1 MLGPTVTLFKLLGFD
16 IKVDAS
22 WLFLAALV
30 TWSLATGYFPSAHP
44 GFESSVYW
52 AMGLAGAF
60 GLFFSIV
67 FHELSHSVVARWFGM
82 RIRGITLF
90 IFGGVAEL
98 EDEPPSAVAEFLV
111 AIAGPIASLF
121 LAWSFNWASTW
132 GSVSEPVSPA
142 LAVAGYLGLINL
154 ILAVFN
160 MLPAFPLD
168 GGRALRAA
176 LWYFRKDMRSATFTA
191 ARIGGAFGLGMI
203 FLGLLSVFSGNMIGG
218 FWWGLIGLFLRGAA
232 QGAMR
237 DQDTRQHFEGEPVRR
252 FMVHNPVSVPPDI
265 SVQQFVD
272 DYLYNQFHD
281 VYPVVEGSHV
291 LGLVISKQVKNIPQS
306 QWANTVLRTL
316 MDPLSPLNS
325 VTPDTDSM
333 RALSLMHRTGN
344 NRLLVVDN
352 GRLVGIVTMK
362 DLMRLF
368 ELKVDMRDR

>member
-1 MLGPTVTLFKLLGFD
+1 
-16 IKVDAS
+16 
-22 WLFLAALV
+22 
-30 TWSLATGYFPSAHP
+30 
-44 GFESSVYW
+44 
-52 AMGLAGAF
+52 
-60 GLFFSIV
+60 
-67 FHELSHSVVARWFGM
+67 
-82 RIRGITLF
+82 
-90 IFGGVAEL
+90 
-98 EDEPPSAVAEFLV
+98 
-111 AIAGPIASLF
+111 
-121 LAWSFNWASTW
+121 
-132 GSVSEPVSPA
+132 
-142 LAVAGYLGLINL
+142 
-154 ILAVFN
+154 
-160 MLPAFPLD
+160 
-168 GGRALRAA
+168 
-176 LWYFRKDMRSATFTA
+176 
-191 ARIGGAFGLGMI
+191 
-203 FLGLLSVFSGNMIGG
+203 
-218 FWWGLIGLFLRGAA
+218 
-232 QGAMR
+232 MR
-237 DQDTRQHFEGEPVRR
+237 DQDTRQHFEGKPVRR